1 MSAVPPQVA
10 ISGLTEAEA
19 ARRLAEH
26 GANRLSES
34 RVRPMWRIALESL
47 REPMFLLLLAA
58 VGVYLAMGD
67 IAEGAFLMAGAVAT
81 IGLGVVQE
89 ARSER
94 ALAALQALAEPM
106 ARVVRDGVTRPIAA
120 AELVP
125 GDIVL
130 VGEGGRAPADAT
142 LVAGDVLSVDESI
155 LTGESATVL
164 RAPAASETAEAALF
178 AGTLVVRG
186 QGVARVLKTGRE
198 TRVGGIGASLAALT
212 EAPTDLQRTSRR
224 VVRNLGVAALLVSA
238 AVFLLHGLIRQDW
251 VAGALASLTVGI
263 ALIPEE
269 FPMVL
274 AVFLALGGWR
284 LAQGKVLVRRGAA
297 IETLGAISVL
307 CVDKTGTLTENH
319 MTVAGLWRDGAA
331 WSRDGAGPIA
341 GGLARLLE
349 SALMASAAQPLDP
362 MDRALH
368 EASPV
373 GGLGGRAPLRSSPLR
388 PGRLAFIQAWAE
400 AGGGLTVAAKGA
412 PEAIFDLCRVAGAEQ
427 ARLDAVVADFARRGL
442 RVLGVARA
450 DCAGDDGLEPGGEA
464 FAFEGLVAF
473 EDPVRAD
480 VPPALAEARAAGVAV
495 AMITGDYPE
504 TGLAIARQAGLDVT
518 AGVLSGAQI
527 EALDDVALS
536 EKVRTVR
543 VFARIS
549 PEQKLRLVEAFK
561 ANGGRVGMF
570 GDGVNDAPALEAADV
585 GVAMGRRGTD
595 VAREAADLVLLDDRF
610 ASIIAGVREGRRIF
624 VNLRMALT
632 YLVLAHVPIA
642 GLALLPMLF
651 GVGPVLFPMQVVLL
665 ELVIDPVC
673 AMVFEGRPSARGAM
687 ARPPRPAG
695 EPLFSAGRLMMAL
708 AQGAGLLAA
717 VFGLHLLLLGHGV
730 SEPAA
735 RASTLIAL
743 VTANL
748 AVAAVLSAADGDGF
762 RHPQPIYLLIVVFAA
777 AMLAAGVTVPWLAGL
792 FQFAPPSLGVTLAA
806 IGVGL
811 GSGLAVTFGARWIGH
826 ARRRGVNSASPPPPS
841 PLRGSTAA

>member
-1 MSAVPPQVA
+1 MSADPPTVA
-10 ISGLTEAEA
+10 FAGLTDAEA
-19 ARRLAEH
+19 ARRLAAT

-34 RVRPMWRIALESL
+34 RVRPLWRIAIESL

-67 IAEGAFLMAGAVAT
+67 IAEGAFLMVGAVAT

-94 ALAALQALAEPM
+94 ALAALRALAEPM
-106 ARVVRDGVTRPIAA
+106 ARVIRAGVTRSVPAA
-120 AELVP
+120 DLVP

-142 LVAGDVLSVDESI
+142 LLAGDVLSVDESI

-164 RAPAASETAEAALF
+164 RAPAATETADSALF

-198 TRVGGIGASLAALT
+198 TRVGGIGASLSALT
-212 EAPTDLQRTSRR
+212 EEPTDLQKASRG
-224 VVRNLGVAALLVSA
+224 VVRNLGVAALLVA
-238 AVFLLHGLIRQDW
+238 GAVFLLHGLVRQDW

-319 MTVAGLWRDGAA
+319 MTVAGLWRDGVA
-331 WSRDGAGPIA
+331 WRRDSSVPA
-341 GGLARLLE
+341 GGDLARLLE
-349 SALMASAAQPLDP
+349 TAQMASAAQPLDP

-368 EASPV
+368 EAAPRD
-373 GGLGGRAPLRSSPLR
+373 GLSGRTPLRSSPLR
-388 PGRLAFIQAWAE
+388 QGRLAFIQAWADGAE
-400 AGGGLTVAAKGA
+400 GLSVAAKGA
-412 PEAIFDLCRVAGAEQ
+412 PEAIFELCRMPAKLHAPI
-427 ARLDAVVADFARRGL
+427 DSVVADFARQGL

-450 DCAGDDGLEPGGEA
+450 ECAADDGLEPGGEA
-464 FAFEGLVAF
+464 FVFEGLVAF
-473 EDPVRAD
+473 EDPVRAE
-480 VPPALAEARAAGVAV
+480 VPAALAEARAAGIAV

-504 TGLAIARQAGLDVT
+504 TGLAIARQAGLDVA

-527 EALDDVALS
+527 EALDETGLQ
-536 EKVRTVR
+536 ERVRAVR

-549 PEQKLRLVEAFK
+549 PDQKLRLVEAFK

-673 AMVFEGRPSARGAM
+673 AMVFEGRASVPSAM
-687 ARPPRPAG
+687 SRPPRPAG
-695 EPLFSAGRLMMAL
+695 EPLFSSGRLMLAL
-708 AQGAGLLAA
+708 GQGAGLLGA
-717 VFGLHLLLLGHGV
+717 VFGLHLMLLGQGV

-735 RASTLIAL
+735 RAATLIAL
-743 VTANL
+743 VMANL
-748 AVAAVLSAADGDGF
+748 SVAAVLSAADGHGM
-762 RHPQPIYLLIVVFAA
+762 RRPQPVFLLIVVFAA
-777 AMLAAGVTVPWLAGL
+777 AMLAAGVAVPWLAGL
-792 FQFAPPSLGVTLAA
+792 FQFARPSPGVTLAA
-806 IGVGL
+806 VGVGL
-811 GSGLAVTFGARWIGH
+811 IAGLGVTLGARWISH
-826 ARRRGVNSASPPPPS
+826 VRRPLAAAPPPP
-841 PLRGSTAA
+841 PLRGTPHP